1 MPDASLKKSAIL
13 VVLLT
18 VILLCCWE
26 YYWRSNGY
34 IIGYNDDASLWY
46 KNRMK
51 VYDDDATVFLGSSRM
66 KFDLDVATW
75 EATTGERA
83 VQMANNG
90 SNPRAALVDL
100 SNDEKFKGRLVV
112 DVTEGLFFSS
122 REDEPLKNRLK
133 YLKDATPAQ
142 KAGDQIDF
150 ALESQL
156 VFLDKG
162 LFSINAILARL
173 PAHNRKGV
181 EGDFYFPT
189 KFTTTNFARQTI
201 MTDDFVKDTA
211 MQRIVQNIWAGD
223 GGPVKDHGPT
233 GDTLQKIFME
243 VKTAVGKIKARGG
256 KVIFNRT
263 PSSGAYWAREPIQYP
278 RSDYFDKLPLIAGCG
293 SIHFKDYADT
303 KDFICPEWS
312 HLTPADAVIYTKA
325 LIGHLKEQNWFTK
338 AR

>member
-1 MPDASLKKSAIL
+1 MPDTFLKKSAIL
-13 VVLLT
+13 VVILT
-18 VILLCCWE
+18 AVFLFFWE

-34 IIGYNDDASLWY
+34 IISYNDDASLWY
-46 KNRMK
+46 KYRMK
-51 VYDDDATVFLGSSRM
+51 VYDDNATVFLGSSRM

-112 DVTEGLFFSS
+112 DVTEGLFFGSW
-122 REDEPLKNRLK
+122 EDGPLKTLLK

-150 ALESQL
+150 ALESQF
-156 VFLDKG
+156 VFLEKD
-162 LFSINAILARL
+162 LFSLNAMLARL

-189 KFTTTNFARQTI
+189 KFMTTNFARQTI
-201 MTDDFVKDTA
+201 MTDDFVRDTA
-211 MQRIVQNIWAGD
+211 MQRRVQEIWAGD

-233 GDTLQKIFME
+233 GDTLQKIFTE
-243 VKTAVGKIKARGG
+243 VKTAVAKIKARGG

-263 PSSGAYWAREPIQYP
+263 PSSGAYWVKEPIQYP
-278 RSDYFDKLPLIAGCG
+278 RADYFDKLPLTTGCG
-293 SIHFKDYADT
+293 SIHFNDYADT
-303 KDFICPEWS
+303 KYFICPEWS
-312 HLTPADAVIYTKA
+312 HLKPTDAVLYTKA
-325 LIGHLKEQNWFTK
+325 LIGHLKEQNWFSK
-338 AR
+338 AQ